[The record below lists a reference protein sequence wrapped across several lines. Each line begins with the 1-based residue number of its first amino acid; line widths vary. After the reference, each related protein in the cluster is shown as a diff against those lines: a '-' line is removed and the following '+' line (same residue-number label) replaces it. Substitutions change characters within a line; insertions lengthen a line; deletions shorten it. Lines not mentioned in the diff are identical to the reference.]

1 MAASLLELEV
11 GLQLPG
17 FALDAKLELTA
28 RSLVLFGPSGA
39 GKSLL
44 LQMVAGLMTPERGHI
59 VLAGRPLFDSNA
71 GINLP
76 PQRRRVGLVFQHY
89 ALFPHMTVARNLAFG
104 LPDARTGDERV
115 AEMAGRLRVDRLL
128 DARPGKLS
136 GGERQR
142 VALGR
147 ALLARPDL
155 LLLDEP
161 LSALDTTRRERLRW
175 EILEVTGELD
185 IPTIFVTHDLE
196 EAYLMG
202 EQLAVME
209 GGRVLQAGPR
219 DQVLFAPSNRLV
231 ARLTATRN
239 IFTAEVTGQDG
250 DAGLV
255 TVGTTELWV
264 PSLGHRPGEEVLLAI
279 RPEHIRVV
287 HPERC
292 GGKRN
297 LVQATIVSELFTGL
311 QHQLYLRVDGW
322 DAERQFHL
330 RGALPDHPYRAMNLA
345 AGQEVTLS
353 FPPERLQVLE

>member
-11 GLQLPG
+11 GLQLPA
-17 FALDAKLELTA
+17 FALDVKLAVAA

-39 GKSLL
+39 GKSVL
-44 LQMVAGLMTPERGHI
+44 LQLVAGLMTPDRGRI
-59 VLAGRPLFDSNA
+59 VLDGRVLFDGDA
-71 GINLP
+71 RINLP
-76 PQRRRVGLVFQHY
+76 PQERRVGLVFQHY
-89 ALFPHMTVARNLAFG
+89 ALFPHMTVERNLAFG
-104 LPDARTGDERV
+104 LIDAHAGDERV
-115 AEMAGRLRVDRLL
+115 AEMADRLRIDHLL
-128 DARPGKLS
+128 GARPGKLS

-175 EILEVTGELD
+175 ELLEVTGELD

-202 EQLAVME
+202 EELAVME

-219 DQVLFAPSNRLV
+219 DQVLFSPRNRLV

-239 IFTAEVTGQDG
+239 IFSAEVTGQDG
-250 DAGLV
+250 DDGVVA
-255 TVGTTELWV
+255 VGTTELTV
-264 PSLGHRPGEEVLLAI
+264 PSLGHPPGDEVLLAI

-287 HPERC
+287 RTERS

-297 LVQATIVSELFTGL
+297 LLKATIVSELFTGL

-330 RGALPDHPYRAMNLA
+330 RSALPDHPYRAMELA
-345 AGQEVTLS
+345 VGQQVLLS
-353 FPPERLQVLE
+353 FPPERIQILE